1 VFANGKFYAPSIVT
15 NTYGYFMKDETNN
28 MTNKT
33 VTKST
38 KAEKDA
44 LAKQSESEH
53 YAKVSLSPATMSAVL
68 SEAFT
73 NQLFPD
79 STIAEVANALR
90 DKITTIQD
98 GDMKPI
104 EAMLIGQAQALQT
117 MFVSLG
123 RQAASKTSLPQY
135 TAFMN
140 LALKA
145 QAHSR
150 ATIQA
155 LVELKYPKQATFVK
169 QANIANGHQQINNAT
184 STHAHAHAKAI
195 EHKPNE
201 LLSDLNKNEGNH
213 ATLDSSR
220 TATTSATD

>member
-1 VFANGKFYAPSIVT
+1 
-15 NTYGYFMKDETNN
+15 

-33 VTKST
+33 DTKT
-38 KAEKDA
+38 PRAKKTA
-44 LAKQSESEH
+44 LAKQDKQAESEH

-73 NQLFPD
+73 SSIFPD
-79 STIAEVANALR
+79 TKIADVASALR
-90 DKITTIQD
+90 DKITIIQN

-123 RQAASKTSLPQY
+123 RQAASNTSLPQY

-145 QAHSR
+145 QAQSR

-155 LVELKYPKQATFVK
+155 LTELKYPKQVAFVK
-169 QANIANGHQQINNAT
+169 QANISHGHQQVNNAT
-184 STHAHAHAKAI
+184 STHAPAHAKEI
-195 EHKPNE
+195 EHQPNE
-201 LLSDLNKNEGNH
+201 LLSEMNH
-213 ATLDSSR
+213 ATMDSSG
-220 TATTSATD
+220 TATTSAIDKAMATVAT

>member
-1 VFANGKFYAPSIVT
+1 
-15 NTYGYFMKDETNN
+15 
-28 MTNKT
+28 MTDKT
-33 VTKST
+33 VIKTPRAK
-38 KAEKDA
+38 KDVP
-44 LAKQSESEH
+44 AKQDKQSDNEH

-73 NQLFPD
+73 KQLFPD
-79 STIAEVANALR
+79 TSIADVANALR
-90 DKITTIQD
+90 DKITNIQD

-145 QAHSR
+145 QAQSR

-155 LVELKYPKQATFVK
+155 LTELKYPKQATFVK
-169 QANIANGHQQINNAT
+169 QANIANGHQQINNGQNASDINT
-184 STHAHAHAKAI
+184 PVHTRAPAHAKAI
-195 EHKPNE
+195 ENQPNE
-201 LLSDLNKNEGNH
+201 LLSEMNH
-213 ATLDSSR
+213 ATLDSSG
-220 TATTSATD
+220 TPTPSGTDKAMATVAT

>member
-1 VFANGKFYAPSIVT
+1 
-15 NTYGYFMKDETNN
+15 
-28 MTNKT
+28 MTDKT
-33 VTKST
+33 VIKTPRAK
-38 KAEKDA
+38 KDVP
-44 LAKQSESEH
+44 AKQDKQSDNEH

-73 NQLFPD
+73 KQLFPD
-79 STIAEVANALR
+79 TSIADVANALR
-90 DKITTIQD
+90 DKITNIQN

-145 QAHSR
+145 QSQSR

-155 LVELKYPKQATFVK
+155 LTELKYPKQTNFVK
-169 QANIANGHQQINNAT
+169 QANIANGHQQINNGQASNET
-184 STHAHAHAKAI
+184 STRAPARTKKI
-195 EHKPNE
+195 EHQPNGLVSE
-201 LLSDLNKNEGNH
+201 MNH
-213 ATLDSSR
+213 ATLDSSG
-220 TATTSATD
+220 TATTSSANKAMATVAT

>member
-1 VFANGKFYAPSIVT
+1 
-15 NTYGYFMKDETNN
+15 
-28 MTNKT
+28 
-33 VTKST
+33 
-38 KAEKDA
+38 
-44 LAKQSESEH
+44 
-53 YAKVSLSPATMSAVL
+53 MSAIL
-68 SEAFT
+68 ADSFT
-73 NQLFPD
+73 SAILPKPEIVD
-79 STIAEVANALR
+79 VANALR

-145 QAHSR
+145 QAQSR

-169 QANIANGHQQINNAT
+169 QANIANGNQQVNNGSLPT
-184 STHAHAHAKAI
+184 STHAPAHAKEI
-195 EHKPNE
+195 TNQSNE
-201 LLSDLNKNEGNH
+201 LMEAQHNEW
-213 ATLDSSR
+213 LDNAK
-220 TATTSATD
+220 TATPSTTNQAMAAVAT

>member
-1 VFANGKFYAPSIVT
+1 
-15 NTYGYFMKDETNN
+15 MQHN
-28 MTNKT
+28 MTNKID
-33 VTKST
+33 TKPPRAKKT
-38 KAEKDA
+38 A
-44 LAKQSESEH
+44 LAKQDKQSKSEH

-68 SEAFT
+68 ADSFT
-73 NQLFPD
+73 TSIFPD
-79 STIAEVANALR
+79 LAISDVASVLR
-90 DKITTIQD
+90 EKITIIQN
-98 GDMKPI
+98 GDMQPI

-123 RQAASKTSLPQY
+123 RQAASKTSLPQC

-145 QAHSR
+145 QSQSR

-169 QANIANGHQQINNAT
+169 QANIAGGHQQINNAT
-184 STHAHAHAKAI
+184 STHAHTPAHAKAI
-195 EHKPNE
+195 ENQPNE
-201 LLSDLNKNEGNH
+201 LLSEMNH

-220 TATTSATD
+220 TAATSQINKAMATVAT

>member
-1 VFANGKFYAPSIVT
+1 
-15 NTYGYFMKDETNN
+15 
-28 MTNKT
+28 MTDKT
-33 VTKST
+33 VIKTPRAK
-38 KAEKDA
+38 KDVP
-44 LAKQSESEH
+44 AKQDKQSDNEH

-73 NQLFPD
+73 KQLFPD
-79 STIAEVANALR
+79 TSIADVANALR
-90 DKITTIQD
+90 DKITNIQN

-145 QAHSR
+145 QSQSR

-155 LVELKYPKQATFVK
+155 LTELKYPKQTNFVK
-169 QANIANGHQQINNAT
+169 QANIANGHQQINNGQA
-184 STHAHAHAKAI
+184 SNEASMRAPAHAREI
-195 EHKPNE
+195 EHQPNE
-201 LLSDLNKNEGNH
+201 LLTEANQTSFSQPEKV
-213 ATLDSSR
+213 R
-220 TATTSATD
+220 TS

>member
-1 VFANGKFYAPSIVT
+1 
-15 NTYGYFMKDETNN
+15 
-28 MTNKT
+28 MTDKT
-33 VTKST
+33 VIKTPRAK
-38 KAEKDA
+38 KDVP
-44 LAKQSESEH
+44 AKQDKQSDNEH
-53 YAKVSLSPATMSAVL
+53 YAKISLSASFMSAAI
-68 SEAFT
+68 SDSFT
-73 NQLFPD
+73 SALLPD
-79 STIAEVANALR
+79 AKLADVASALR
-90 DKITTIQD
+90 DKVTTIQN

-145 QAHSR
+145 QSQSR

-169 QANIANGHQQINNAT
+169 QANIANGHQQINNGQASNET
-184 STHAHAHAKAI
+184 STRAPAHAKAI
-195 EHKPNE
+195 DNQPNE
-201 LLSDLNKNEGNH
+201 LLTEANQTSFSQPEKV
-213 ATLDSSR
+213 R
-220 TATTSATD
+220 TS

>member
-1 VFANGKFYAPSIVT
+1 
-15 NTYGYFMKDETNN
+15 
-28 MTNKT
+28 MTDKT
-33 VTKST
+33 VIKTPRTKKT
-38 KAEKDA
+38 P
-44 LAKQSESEH
+44 LAKQDKQSKSEH
-53 YAKVSLSPATMSAVL
+53 NAKVSLSPATMSAVL

-79 STIAEVANALR
+79 TSIADVANALR
-90 DKITTIQD
+90 DKITNIQD
-98 GDMKPI
+98 GDMKSI

-145 QAHSR
+145 QSQSR

-169 QANIANGHQQINNAT
+169 QANISNGHQQVNNAT
-184 STHAHAHAKAI
+184 NTHTPAHARAI
-195 EHKPNE
+195 EHQPNE
-201 LLSDLNKNEGNH
+201 LLSEMNH

-220 TATTSATD
+220 TAATSQINKAMATVAT

>member
-1 VFANGKFYAPSIVT
+1 
-15 NTYGYFMKDETNN
+15 
-28 MTNKT
+28 MTTKP
-33 VTKST
+33 VTKTLTT
-38 KAEKDA
+38 KKKTP
-44 LAKQSESEH
+44 LAKQHKQSGSEH

-68 SEAFT
+68 SDAFT

-79 STIAEVANALR
+79 SSIADVANALR
-90 DKITTIQD
+90 DKITNIQD
-98 GDMKPI
+98 GDMKSI

-123 RQAASKTSLPQY
+123 RQAASKTQLAQY

-145 QAHSR
+145 QAQSR

-155 LVELKYPKQATFVK
+155 LTELKYPKQATFVK
-169 QANIANGHQQINNAT
+169 QANIANGHQQINNNKNSSDINT
-184 STHAHAHAKAI
+184 PVHTPAHVKAI
-195 EHKPNE
+195 DNQPNE
-201 LLSDLNKNEGNH
+201 LLSEINH

-220 TATTSATD
+220 TAAPSQINKAMATVAT